1 MGESHSSGHNTGL
14 CQMAKRR
21 EIFNDLRTIRG
32 LDRGIIPNHKS
43 GLILGDLID
52 DIRKI
57 LPKDGLKGFSDRVSS
72 RDLALSHNDETHIL

>member
-1 MGESHSSGHNTGL
+1 MT
-14 CQMAKRR
+14 KRQ
-21 EIFNDLRTIRG
+21 EIFNDLRTIRR
-32 LDRGIIPNHKS
+32 LERGIMPNHKS